1 MSDSRPVRH
10 FAWFSGLILVCV
22 SILSYLA
29 LIQPWALR
37 QEQVSIVENEVAA
50 QDFRAPYDFQY
61 ISEVRTEQARR
72 EAERAVQPVYAP
84 PDPRLG
90 REQFDRLDSVLGEVA
105 VIRADQH
112 LSIEEKKAAV
122 EAIAALELRPE
133 SIDLLL
139 RLSNTRWEKVRAAA
153 LSVLEQ
159 AMRTP
164 IRNQDLPVARA
175 GLPLLVSPSAGLT
188 QVETDLVVELVS
200 PFVVPN
206 SFYSP
211 ELTEAARQAAREAV
225 EPVIQSY
232 KQGQTIV
239 SSGEIITPAHYEALT
254 ECGLVTP
261 TNFANR
267 YVGAAAI
274 VFASALFTV
283 LYFVR
288 RRTPPLQD
296 LRGMLVFSAILLVF
310 LVGARIV
317 LPNRSILPYLYPLP
331 AFGLLVSVLFGM
343 ESGMVFSLLMSILV
357 AYGMPDGQW
366 LLPYYLLTSLC
377 GVLAL
382 GRARR
387 LGQFLYAAG
396 AIAASGIML
405 IVAYRFPFTEIDW
418 IGLLTL
424 LGAAVFYGVASPSLT
439 LPFQYILSQFLG
451 LTTALQLLEI
461 SRPDSP
467 LLKYFLQRAPGTY
480 QHSLQVAN
488 LAEQAAERIGADGLL
503 TRVAALF
510 HDVGKAANP
519 LFFVE
524 NQPPDQID
532 SHDDMPPLE
541 AAAHIIR
548 HVEDGL
554 KLARKYRLPR
564 RLLDFISEHHGTL
577 VARYQYNRAVEA
589 AGGDASQVDLERF
602 RYPGPKP
609 RSRETAI
616 LMLADGVEAR
626 ARAQRPQNDEQ
637 MYEMVRGVIAHVQKD
652 GQLDH
657 APLTQKDLQEIA
669 ESFVSTLR
677 VTYHPR
683 LEYPK
688 DLSEVSPPPPPSRPR
703 SRK

>member
-1 MSDSRPVRH
+1 MSDSRPPRRL
-10 FAWFSGLILVCV
+10 AWFSILILVCV

-37 QEQVSIVENEVAA
+37 QDQAPIVENEVAA
-50 QDFRAPYDFQY
+50 QDLRAPYDFQY

-72 EAERAVQPVYAP
+72 EAERAVQPVYSP
-84 PDPRLG
+84 PDPNVARQ
-90 REQFDRLDSVLGEVA
+90 QFELLDAALSDIA
-105 VIRADQH
+105 AIRADQN
-112 LSIEEKKAAV
+112 LSIDEKKAAV
-122 EAIAALELRPE
+122 EAISTLQLRSE
-133 SIDLLL
+133 SVDILL
-139 RLSNTRWEKVRAAA
+139 RLSNARWEKVRAAA

-164 IRNQDLPVARA
+164 IRNQDLSAVRA
-175 GLPLLVSPSAGLT
+175 GLPLFVSPSAGLT
-188 QVETDLVVELVS
+188 QVETDLVVELVA
-200 PFVVPN
+200 PLVVPN

-211 ELTEAARQAAREAV
+211 ELTEAARQAARDAV

-232 KQGQTIV
+232 KQGQMIV
-239 SSGEIITPAHYEALT
+239 ASGEIITPAHYEALT
-254 ECGLVTP
+254 EYGLIAP
-261 TNFANR
+261 TNPANR
-267 YVGAAAI
+267 YAGAAAI
-274 VFASALFTV
+274 VVVSALFTV
-283 LYFVR
+283 LYFLR

-310 LVGARIV
+310 LVGARVI

-387 LGQFLYAAG
+387 LGQFLYAGG
-396 AIAASGIML
+396 AITASGMALIM
-405 IVAYRFPFTEIDW
+405 AYRFPFTDIDW

-439 LPFQYILSQFLG
+439 IPFQYLLSQFLG

-524 NQPPDQID
+524 NQPSNQINA
-532 SHDDMPPLE
+532 HDDMEPLD
-541 AAAHIIR
+541 AADHIIR

-589 AGGDASQVDLERF
+589 AGGDASKVDIERF

-626 ARAQRPQNDEQ
+626 ARAERPQNDEQ
-637 MYEMVRGVIAHVQKD
+637 MYAMVRSVIAHIQKD
-652 GQLDH
+652 GQLDD

-688 DLSEVSPPPPPSRPR
+688 DLPETPSPPLSKTR